1 MQFTDLCHHVTVGFP
16 WWSNGKEFIC
26 KEGDPSL
33 IPNQKNTLEKGMT
46 THFSILA
53 WTTPWTEDP
62 GRLQSVWLQKV
73 GHD

>member
-33 IPNQKNTLEKGMT
+33 IPNQKNPGKGNDN
-46 THFSILA
+46 
-53 WTTPWTEDP
+53 P
-62 GRLQSVWLQKV
+62 LQYS
-73 GHD
+73 